1 MAAQNTGYK
10 KASVIKSP
18 TNKCP
23 ISAVP
28 KATDEEHDERVAQLL
43 CTRATTAAEWE
54 INIIA
59 KPRHQRDVPTLPK
72 VTDIA
77 RKVRVTEVLHQA
89 DAEKATRTDCY
100 IAITREVAVDLKGK
114 EKSAHQQVYPT
125 GLCIIRED
133 GINANGALIGYDD
146 LFEEAPQN
154 LSHTVDCI
162 SIGKRA
168 VLLELRQQ
176 VSRALNRAS
185 HQLREETEISKKFYE
200 VVRGRK
206 FLTININGIAECL
219 KGVET
224 NAYGK
229 NHVDNGGVEHSE
241 AQSRGKVLQ
250 TVGKEV
256 EILKCA

>member
-1 MAAQNTGYK
+1 MAAQNAGHK
-10 KASVIKSP
+10 KTSVIKPP

-28 KATDEEHDERVAQLL
+28 KATDEKHEERVAQLL
-43 CTRATTAAEWE
+43 CTRATTATEWE

-72 VTDIA
+72 VADIA
-77 RKVRVTEVLHQA
+77 RKVRITEILHQS

-100 IAITREVAVDLKGK
+100 IAITGEVAVDLKGK

-133 GINANGALIGYDD
+133 SINANGALVGYDD
-146 LFEEAPQN
+146 LFEEAPQD
-154 LSHTVDCI
+154 LSHTVDRI
-162 SIGKRA
+162 GIGKRA
-168 VLLELRQQ
+168 VLLERRQQ
-176 VSRALNRAS
+176 VSSALDRAC

-206 FLTININGIAECL
+206 FLAIDINGIAECL

-229 NHVDNGGVEHSE
+229 NHVDNGCVERSE
-241 AQSRGKVLQ
+241 TQGRGKVLQ
-250 TVGKEV
+250 TIGTAA